1 MNIFCLYLS
10 ILTGERTTTMPTL
23 VFFLDV
29 DNTLLANDDV
39 KADLDQHLQA
49 ALGPQLAAR
58 YWELYEQVRH
68 EKDVIDIPL
77 ALKRFREETP
87 LSQMDEYTY
96 QHIHSLFDN
105 YPFYKALY
113 PFALETLRYLRT
125 LGLTVIVSD
134 GDLCFQAE
142 KIVNSNLAEAVE
154 GRVLLYVH
162 KQDHLAEI
170 TQLYPAD
177 RYVLIDDKPQILAD
191 AKKILREKLTTVFVK
206 QGKYAAAQ
214 PPDGFQA
221 DITVPA
227 IGDLRNYKAGDFFN
241 LQTAR

>member
-1 MNIFCLYLS
+1 
-10 ILTGERTTTMPTL
+10 MPTL

-39 KADLDQHLQA
+39 KADLDQHLKA
-49 ALGPQLAAR
+49 VLGPELTAR
-58 YWELYEQVRH
+58 YWDFYEQVRH
-68 EKDVIDIPL
+68 EKEVIDIPL

-87 LSQMDEYTY
+87 LSQMDEHTY
-96 QHIHSLFDN
+96 QQIHSLFDN

-113 PFALETLRYLRT
+113 PFALETLRHLRT

-134 GDLCFQAE
+134 GDLCYQAE
-142 KIVNSNLAEAVE
+142 KIVNSNLADAVE

-177 RYVLIDDKPQILAD
+177 HYALIDDKPQILAD
-191 AKKILREKLTTVFVK
+191 AKDILGEKLTTVFVQ
-206 QGKYAAAQ
+206 QGKYASAQ
-214 PPDGFQA
+214 PPDGFQP

-227 IGDLRNYKAGDFFN
+227 IGDLRNYTAEDFFN
-241 LQTAR
+241 PKTAR